1 MANCVQDPGR
11 LRALAAAIRSKELSP
26 SDLVQQYLERIDVVQ
41 PVAHPWRVVDVEGAI
56 KVAAER
62 TAQAE
67 RGEILGPLH
76 GIPLGVKDIIDVAGL
91 PTRCNCEALNY
102 SPPAAADAEVVLSL
116 KASGAIVIGKTHTT
130 EFALFDPSPACN
142 PHNTDHT
149 PGGSSSG
156 SGAAVA
162 SGTVPLAL
170 GTQTLA
176 SVNRPAAYC
185 GISAFKPS
193 TRSMS
198 SFGVAPLAP
207 SFDTIGF
214 YGWTVDD
221 AVYAYEAAV
230 THVPIAISNSIRGS
244 LLSTIL
250 LSPIVGLTCP
260 KRLMLKSNTFGL

>member
-116 KASGAIVIGKTHTT
+116 KASGAIVIGKPIPQSLHFSIRLPRAIRTIRIIRRVV
-130 EFALFDPSPACN
+130 L
-142 PHNTDHT
+142 
-149 PGGSSSG
+149 
-156 SGAAVA
+156 V
-162 SGTVPLAL
+162 
-170 GTQTLA
+170 
-176 SVNRPAAYC
+176 
-185 GISAFKPS
+185 
-193 TRSMS
+193 
-198 SFGVAPLAP
+198 VAPEP
-207 SFDTIGF
+207 
-214 YGWTVDD
+214 
-221 AVYAYEAAV
+221 
-230 THVPIAISNSIRGS
+230 P
-244 LLSTIL
+244 
-250 LSPIVGLTCP
+250 
-260 KRLMLKSNTFGL
+260 